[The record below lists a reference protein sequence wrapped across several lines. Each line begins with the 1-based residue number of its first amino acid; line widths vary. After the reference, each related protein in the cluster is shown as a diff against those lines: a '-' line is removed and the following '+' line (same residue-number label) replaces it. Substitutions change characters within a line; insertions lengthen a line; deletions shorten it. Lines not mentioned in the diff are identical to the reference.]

1 MPDVMAGP
9 DRSSA
14 AEVFEAIFTPAGRA
28 DPYPLYAALHELGD
42 VAVLEPGQILAFSHA
57 AVNATLREP
66 AFQVK
71 DAAYLDRVWPA
82 WREHPSMLQHSL
94 LTSNAP
100 EHSRMRSLV
109 AGTFT
114 PRRIAQLEPAIARIA
129 ESLIAGMRAQGSGG
143 TAVDFMA
150 AFAYQ
155 LPVTVI
161 CELLGV
167 PEPDRETFRPRA
179 RDLARGIDFDGEGDL
194 IARADAAAE
203 WMHDY
208 FGQLAAD
215 RRAAPRDDLIS
226 ALVQAADASA
236 DASDG
241 AWLRPEELLGNLT
254 LLLFAGFET
263 TTNLLGNGLRIIL
276 TRPDVEASLRASQVA
291 AADFV
296 TEVLRYDSPV
306 QAGTDRWC
314 PADAELCG
322 VALPGGTQVIGLIGA
337 ANRDPRRFTSPDA
350 FEPGRA
356 DAGALSFGAGPHY
369 CLGASLA
376 RLEGE
381 VAFPLLLD
389 SFPALAAAG
398 EPVRRGGVAL
408 RGFDRQPVTIA

>member
-1 MPDVMAGP
+1 MTNVMAGL

-14 AEVFEAIFTPAGRA
+14 AEIFEAIFTPAGRA
-28 DPYPLYAALHELGD
+28 NPYPLYAALQELGD
-42 VAVLEPGQILAFSHA
+42 VAVLEPGQVLAFSHA

-71 DAAYLDRVWPA
+71 DAAFLDRVWPA
-82 WREHPSMLQHSL
+82 WRDHPSMLQHSL

-100 EHSRMRSLV
+100 EHGRMRSLV

-114 PRRIAQLEPAIARIA
+114 PRRVAQLKPAIARIA
-129 ESLIAGMRAQGSGG
+129 EDLIDGMHAHGADG

-167 PEPDRETFRPRA
+167 PQPDRETFRPMA
-179 RDLARGIDFDGEGDL
+179 RDLARGVDFDGEGDL
-194 IARADAAAE
+194 LVKADAAAF

-208 FGQLAAD
+208 FGRLAAE
-215 RRAAPRDDLIS
+215 RRAAPRDDLVS
-226 ALVQAADASA
+226 ALVEAADASA
-236 DASDG
+236 CAGDG
-241 AWLRPEELLGNLT
+241 GWLSLEELLGNLT

-276 TRPDVEASLRASQVA
+276 THPDVEAALRSGAIHA
-291 AADFV
+291 AEFV

-314 PADAELCG
+314 PAGTELCG
-322 VALPGGTQVIGLIGA
+322 VELPAGSQVIGLIGA
-337 ANRDPRRFTSPDA
+337 ANRDPRRFANPDT

-398 EPVRRGGVAL
+398 DPMRRGGVAL
-408 RGFDRQPVTIA
+408 RGFDRMPVTVG

>member
-1 MPDVMAGP
+1 MTNVMAGL
-9 DRSSA
+9 DSSSA
-14 AEVFEAIFTPAGRA
+14 AEIFEAIFTPAGRA
-28 DPYPLYAALHELGD
+28 NPYPLYAALQELGD
-42 VAVLEPGQILAFSHA
+42 VAVLEPGQILAFSYA

-71 DAAYLDRVWPA
+71 DASYLDRVWPA
-82 WREHPSMLQHSL
+82 WREHPAMLQHSL

-100 EHSRMRSLV
+100 EHGRMRSLV

-114 PRRIAQLEPAIARIA
+114 PRRIAQLRPAIGRIA
-129 ESLIAGMRAQGSGG
+129 EGLVAGMREQGAGG
-143 TAVDFMA
+143 AAVDFMA

-167 PEPDRETFRPRA
+167 PEPDRETFRPMA
-179 RDLARGIDFDGEGDL
+179 RDLARGIDFDGDGEL
-194 IARADAAAE
+194 IVKADAAAL

-208 FGQLAAD
+208 FGRLAAD
-215 RRAAPRDDLIS
+215 RRATPRDDLIG
-226 ALVQAADASA
+226 ALVQAADS
-236 DASDG
+236 G
-241 AWLRPEELLGNLT
+241 AEAGDSTWLSPEELLGNLT

-263 TTNLLGNGLRIIL
+263 TTNLLGNGLRIML
-276 TRPDVEASLRASQVA
+276 TRPDVESALRSGAIQA
-291 AADFV
+291 AEFV

-314 PADAELCG
+314 PADTELCG
-322 VALPGGTQVIGLIGA
+322 IELPAGSQVIGLIGA
-337 ANRDPRRFTSPDA
+337 ANRDPRRFTDPDT
-350 FEPGRA
+350 FDPRRT

-398 EPVRRGGVAL
+398 EPARRGGVAL
-408 RGFDRQPVTIA
+408 RGFDRMPVTIR

>member
-398 EPVRRGGVAL
+398 DPVRRGGVAL